1 MSLKDD
7 TSPSSSE
14 FPPFLFF
21 LFFYLVNRP
30 SSSLSSFSS
39 LLRASAPASHQ
50 HQHLGSARRVKA
62 QGGLG
67 WLSSTIYVCS
77 LCACVCLCVNLGAL
91 RLLCV
96 YSLSFQITSFPVSP
110 AIWLLCCPL
119 PASHGAVCNYELLS
133 VFLSHTTTLQRELSW
148 CHYPR

>member
-21 LFFYLVNRP
+21 FFYLVNQP

-62 QGGLG
+62 RGGVG
-67 WLSSTIYVCS
+67 VVIIHHICVQFARMS
-77 LCACVCLCVNLGAL
+77 VCLCVNLGAL

-119 PASHGAVCNYELLS
+119 LASLGAVCNYELLS
-133 VFLSHTTTLQRELSW
+133 VFLSHTTTLQRELS
-148 CHYPR
+148 